1 MKNFWILPVLFLV
14 LFLFIISCN
23 LSERLEK
30 AVDNSNV
37 QVANLAKSN
46 SNSDA
51 NKTLSE
57 KAADEILDEKVGIP
71 ECDDLIES
79 FAAQDKKEDEGYLEK
94 ARRQFFENKIRE
106 ELKKNIRVNQNNKK
120 AMAATCLQ
128 LKEQLDTF
136 KPEAEK
142 ETNTNES

>member
-1 MKNFWILPVLFLV
+1 MKNFWVLPVLFLI
-14 LFLFIISCN
+14 LFPFIISCN

-37 QVANLAKSN
+37 QIANLAKSN
-46 SNSDA
+46 SNSEA

-57 KAADEILDEKVGIP
+57 RAADEMLDEKVSIP

-79 FAAQDKKEDEGYLEK
+79 FAEQDKKENEGYLEK

-106 ELKKNIRVNQNNKK
+106 ELKKNNKLNQNNKK

-136 KPEAEK
+136 KPEAEA
-142 ETNTNES
+142 ETNTNAS